1 MIKNKAGNIFKHM
14 LLAIS
19 QQNYYQK
26 VLTLSNATKKSFS
39 QNFKTKTIGAKELR
53 SRTMHLFIWHKFD
66 RFLIIRFTIIQIFI
80 RNKTGYIF

>member
-14 LLAIS
+14 LLPIS
-19 QQNYYQK
+19 QQNYYQMQQ
-26 VLTLSNATKKSFS
+26 KKSFS

-53 SRTMHLFIWHKFD
+53 SRTMHPFIWHKFD

>member
-19 QQNYYQK
+19 QQNYYQMQQ
-26 VLTLSNATKKSFS
+26 KKSFF
-39 QNFKTKTIGAKELR
+39 QNFKIKTIGAKELR

-66 RFLIIRFTIIQIFI
+66 RFLIIRFTII
-80 RNKTGYIF
+80 